1 MFRGVRNPLRRTSPL
16 QRLFGIA
23 CLIFIGMGLL
33 VPGRFLSLRNFT
45 SMSFQFAEVGL
56 LSIAMTL
63 SMISGG
69 IDLAVVGTATLSG
82 ILGSMLLLHFVPLYP
97 DAAVLVVVLAVV
109 VSLAAGTLCGLANGL
124 LVAGMSLPPILVTLG
139 TMQIF
144 TGTAIILT
152 RGSALHGFPEAFL
165 WLGNGYLLGI
175 PVPLIVFALA
185 MLFCGAML
193 ARTAWGFKLHAL
205 GTNAAATRFAGV
217 NNTLVL
223 IETYM
228 VSGLL
233 SAAAGLVMY
242 SRTNSA
248 KADYGV
254 SYILQA
260 ILVAVLGGVDP
271 NGGSGRLS
279 GVLLA
284 ILSLQFLSSGF
295 SMLRF
300 SNFFKEFVWGGL
312 LLLVMLLGRL
322 EGGGARSGALE
333 DENDENEGK
342 RKR

>member
-1 MFRGVRNPLRRTSPL
+1 MFRIACNLLLRTSQL

-23 CLIFIGMGLL
+23 CLIFLGMGLL

-82 ILGSMLLLHFVPLYP
+82 ILGSMLMLHFIPHYP
-97 DAAVLVVVLAVV
+97 DSAVLVVVLAVV

-152 RGSALHGFPEAFL
+152 RGSALHGFPEPFL
-165 WLGNGYLLGI
+165 WLGNGYLLGV

-185 MLFCGAML
+185 MLLCSAML
-193 ARTAWGFKLHAL
+193 ARTTWGFKLYAL
-205 GTNAAATRFAGV
+205 GTNASATRFAGV

-228 VSGLL
+228 MSGLL
-233 SAAAGLVMY
+233 AAAAGLVMY

-322 EGGGARSGALE
+322 EGSGARPGMFE
-333 DENDENEGK
+333 DENHKNEGK
-342 RKR
+342 RER

>member
-1 MFRGVRNPLRRTSPL
+1 MFRAVRNGLLKASQL
-16 QRLFGIA
+16 QRLFGIT
-23 CLIFIGMGLL
+23 CLIFLGMGLL
-33 VPGRFLSLRNFT
+33 IPRRFLSMRNFT

-69 IDLAVVGTATLSG
+69 IDLSVVGTATLSG
-82 ILGSMLLLHFVPLYP
+82 ILGSMLMLHFIPLYP
-97 DAAVLVVVLAVV
+97 DAAVLIVILAIV
-109 VSLAAGTLCGLANGL
+109 VSLMAGVLCGIANGL

-152 RGSALHGFPEAFL
+152 RGSALHGFPDAFL

-175 PVPLIVFALA
+175 PVPLVVFVLA
-185 MLFCGAML
+185 MLLCSAML
-193 ARTAWGFKLHAL
+193 ARTSWGFKLYAL
-205 GTNAAATRFAGV
+205 GTNASATRFAGV

-223 IETYM
+223 IETY
-228 VSGLL
+228 VASGLL
-233 SAAAGLVMY
+233 SAAAGLIMY

-260 ILVAVLGGVDP
+260 ILVAVLGGVNP
-271 NGGSGRLS
+271 NGGSGRLL

-300 SNFFKEFVWGGL
+300 SNFFKEFIWGGL
-312 LLLVMLLGRL
+312 LLLVMLMGRL
-322 EGGGARSGALE
+322 EGNGARPGAIE
-333 DENDENEGK
+333 DENGGT
-342 RKR
+342 RKL

>member
-1 MFRGVRNPLRRTSPL
+1 MFKNVWNPFSRTSQL
-16 QRLFGIA
+16 QRLLVITCA
-23 CLIFIGMGLL
+23 IFLGMGLL
-33 VPGRFLSLRNFT
+33 IPGRFLSLRNFT
-45 SMSFQFAEVGL
+45 SMSFQSAEIGL

-69 IDLAVVGTATLSG
+69 IDISVVGTATLSG
-82 ILGSMLLLHFVPLYP
+82 ILGSMLMLHLVPLHP
-97 DAAVLVVVLAVV
+97 EAVLPVVVLAVLA
-109 VSLAAGTLCGLANGL
+109 SLAVGVLCGLANGL
-124 LVAGMSLPPILVTLG
+124 LIAGMSLPPILVTLG

-152 RGSALHGFPEAFL
+152 RGSALHGFPEPFL
-165 WLGNGYLLGI
+165 WLGNGYLLGL
-175 PVPLIVFALA
+175 PVPLIVLALA
-185 MLFCGAML
+185 MLAFGAAL
-193 ARTAWGFKLHAL
+193 SRTAWGFKLYAL
-205 GTNAAATRFAGV
+205 GTNATATRFAGV

-223 IETYM
+223 IKTYM
-228 VSGLL
+228 ASGLL
-233 SAAAGLVMY
+233 AAAAGLIMY

-260 ILVAVLGGVDP
+260 ILVAVLGGVNP
-271 NGGSGRLS
+271 NGGAGRLS

-312 LLLVMLLGRL
+312 LLLVMLTGRL
-322 EGGGARSGALE
+322 EGNAARPGRIEHANGGTE
-333 DENDENEGK
+333 EE
-342 RKR
+342 